1 MRYEDLEH
9 IEVPGVVVD
18 VNDPYKRGRV
28 KVNVMNV
35 FDGLDKEDIPWASP
49 CRNLDGKDFRIP
61 EVGQVVNINFIDGNL
76 YLPEYVSAE
85 HYNINLQKKLET
97 LSDDEYSKFIALLFT
112 DKTQI
117 YENSKD
123 GLMIDHKFQN
133 INLKED
139 TINVNLKDNQSTL
152 NLGTDDADQEAMLG
166 TNWIEWFDDFVKELQ
181 GENGGP
187 YFGNMGS
194 PIIPAPTLIQLLAK
208 YSAIKKQKFLSKHV
222 NIVDNNQVNKV
233 DRAAEAQSGD
243 VWKSTNTTN
252 NNPQPTSVKTPVAGI
267 KPENDSEGYVAPQG
281 VNDELD
287 KSPTTPT
294 PVSEDD
300 PDQNPEIKKIFNT
313 MLALNYKILDRTNE
327 LNIIGVRKQKSGDK
341 INNQFTD
348 ELNVIYKEGE
358 TWIHKR
364 TRITTIPGLKKAFLD
379 PSNPKGVAIL
389 APGQYINTWKI
400 RQHKQS
406 EGYQALGQNKP
417 VFVYRDNTKSGVIH
431 LEEKTL
437 DKGVF
442 GINIHKS
449 GAVQSENVNN
459 WSEGCQ
465 VFKKAA
471 SFDLF
476 MKWVVKHGSLYGQDS
491 FTYTLLTQ
499 DQVDKYG
506 NVSDDTVTNSE
517 NNVAVQKENPSTN
530 GSKYMQPGKIGVSNN
545 GLSMLK
551 KSEGSKSQIYDDKT
565 GKLVSSYTEVKGFPT
580 IGVGHL
586 IKPEEKSKYQGFFL
600 GMSKLSDI
608 DINTLL
614 NTDLDPREKSLNRYL
629 KNKVTQNMFDALLSM
644 MFNTGGGN
652 LNFKAAIAEVNKG
665 NYTVAADWIRKG
677 PVSSKGKIF
686 PGLVRR
692 RGEEADLFLKDM

>member
-1 MRYEDLEH
+1 
-9 IEVPGVVVD
+9 
-18 VNDPYKRGRV
+18 
-28 KVNVMNV
+28 
-35 FDGLDKEDIPWASP
+35 
-49 CRNLDGKDFRIP
+49 
-61 EVGQVVNINFIDGNL
+61 
-76 YLPEYVSAE
+76 
-85 HYNINLQKKLET
+85 
-97 LSDDEYSKFIALLFT
+97 
-112 DKTQI
+112 
-117 YENSKD
+117 
-123 GLMIDHKFQN
+123 MI
-133 INLKED
+133 
-139 TINVNLKDNQSTL
+139 
-152 NLGTDDADQEAMLG
+152 
-166 TNWIEWFDDFVKELQ
+166 
-181 GENGGP
+181 
-187 YFGNMGS
+187 
-194 PIIPAPTLIQLLAK
+194 
-208 YSAIKKQKFLSKHV
+208 
-222 NIVDNNQVNKV
+222 
-233 DRAAEAQSGD
+233 
-243 VWKSTNTTN
+243 
-252 NNPQPTSVKTPVAGI
+252 
-267 KPENDSEGYVAPQG
+267 
-281 VNDELD
+281 
-287 KSPTTPT
+287 
-294 PVSEDD
+294 
-300 PDQNPEIKKIFNT
+300 
-313 MLALNYKILDRTNE
+313 ALNYKILDRLNE

-400 RQHKQS
+400 RNHKMNG
-406 EGYQALGQNKP
+406 GYQALGQNKP

-437 DKGVF
+437 EKGVF

-499 DQVDKYG
+499 DQIDKYG

-517 NNVAVQKENPSTN
+517 NNVAVQKENTSTN

-545 GLSMLK
+545 GLNLIK

-614 NTDLDPREKSLNRYL
+614 NTDLDKREKSLNRYL

-652 LNFKAAIAEVNKG
+652 FNFKSAIAEVNKG
-665 NYTVAADWIRKG
+665 NYTTAADWIRKG
-677 PVSSKGKIF
+677 PVSSKGKIL

-692 RGEEADLFLKDM
+692 RGEEADLFIKDM